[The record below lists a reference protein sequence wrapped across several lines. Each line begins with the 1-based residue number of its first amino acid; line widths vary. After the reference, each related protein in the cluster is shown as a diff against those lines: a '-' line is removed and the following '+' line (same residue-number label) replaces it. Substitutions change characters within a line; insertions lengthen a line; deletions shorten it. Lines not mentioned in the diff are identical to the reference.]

1 MFRKNIVNNKSLNLL
16 LKSPKKKSKNN
27 EKSNEEIIVQN
38 NNINGNYRTI
48 YFFEDDIGDKENISY
63 YGNNLKHF
71 NFKDFENNDNYININ
86 KRKITNNNN
95 YTINEKDLSL
105 KEEDIKAKEE
115 NINKEEEIEKNYS
128 NDTKL
133 EKHKF
138 INNSYKI
145 INESKFNNKSIVTIY
160 LIPNDNL

>member
-16 LKSPKKKSKNN
+16 LKSPKNKSKNN

-38 NNINGNYRTI
+38 NNINGNYRSI
-48 YFFEDDIGDKENISY
+48 YFFKDDISDKENISY
-63 YGNNLKHF
+63 YCNNLKHF
-71 NFKDFENNDNYININ
+71 NFKDFENDDNYIN

-95 YTINEKDLSL
+95 SSINEKDLSL
-105 KEEDIKAKEE
+105 KEEDIKEKEE
-115 NINKEEEIEKNYS
+115 NKEKGIEINNS